1 MNWPDA
7 IVEYE
12 HHLRLERSLSPHS
25 VEAYVRDVTKLYQF
39 LQLTENPVGP
49 TQIKAKNIK
58 NFLAYVSELGLTPP
72 SQGRVLS
79 GIKAFYKFLLLGN
92 YVQKDPAADIAAPQ
106 RGKRLPEVLD
116 FHEIEEL
123 LSAIDLSK
131 PEGIRNRAMLE
142 TLYSSGL
149 RVSEL
154 VELRLNHLFFDIG
167 FIKVM
172 GKGNKERLVPIGA
185 DAVKYIEQYRTHV
198 RNQLDIQSGH
208 ENVLFLNRRGTK
220 LSRVMVFMIIRNL
233 AQIIGLQKTISP
245 HTFRHSFAT
254 HLLEGGADLRTIQ
267 EMLGH
272 ASIVTTEVYTHM
284 DVDYL
289 RQIIRDFHPRS

>member
-7 IVEYE
+7 IQEYE

-25 VEAYVRDVTKLYQF
+25 IEAYVRDVTKLHQF
-39 LQLTENPVGP
+39 LQLTQDSVSP
-49 TQIKAKNIK
+49 TQLKARNLK
-58 NFLAYVSELGLTPP
+58 NFLVYVNELGLTAP
-72 SQGRVLS
+72 SQGRILS

-92 YVQKDPAADIAAPQ
+92 HIQKDPAADIAAPQ

-116 FHEIEEL
+116 FHEIEAL
-123 LSAIDLSK
+123 LGAIDLSK

-149 RVSEL
+149 RVTEL

-172 GKGNKERLVPIGA
+172 GKGGKERLVPIGA
-185 DAVKYIEQYRTHV
+185 DAIKYIEQYRAHV
-198 RNQLDIQSGH
+198 RNHMDIQSGH

-233 AQIIGLQKTISP
+233 AQMIGLQKTISP

-289 RQIIRDFHPRS
+289 KQIIKDFHPRS

>member
-7 IVEYE
+7 IQEYE

-25 VEAYVRDVTKLYQF
+25 VEAYVRDVTKLHQF

-49 TQIKAKNIK
+49 TQLKAKNIK
-58 NFLAYVSELGLTPP
+58 NFLVYVSELGLTPP

-92 YVQKDPAADIAAPQ
+92 HIQKDPAADIAAPQ

-123 LSAIDLSK
+123 LGAIDLSK
-131 PEGIRNRAMLE
+131 PEGVRNRAMLE

-154 VELRLNHLFFDIG
+154 VELRLHHLFFDIG
-167 FIKVM
+167 FIKVV
-172 GKGNKERLVPIGA
+172 GKGGKERLVPIGA
-185 DAVKYIEQYRTHV
+185 DAVKYIEQYRAHV
-198 RNQLDIQSGH
+198 RSHLDIQPGH
-208 ENVLFLNRRGTK
+208 ENVLFLNRRGAK

-289 RQIIRDFHPRS
+289 KQIIKDFHPRS